1 MRPRLLLFAALIA
14 APLSAHEPG
23 IEPPP
28 SPAPDPQPPPAA
40 AQPVAAD
47 GGTAE
52 ATLLP
57 DGGVAAPGAVVV
69 APEPAG
75 PPPVAPLGF
84 LRGRF
89 PQHRWRFGVGYWFGA
104 GTQGIP
110 GTGGV
115 GAQLRAGLQLND
127 GWAAFIQLQASTQ
140 TITGLAAGNLMVE
153 RSFFDGLLSA
163 GLGVG
168 VAGTWASGAGNP
180 NATSNQGG
188 IGLGVPLRIAVLL
201 GPDAA
206 FDHRR
211 QRFFIA
217 GDGWLG
223 GVLSSTEA
231 GASAL
236 GWYLGVGIGYEMM

>member
-1 MRPRLLLFAALIA
+1 MPDMRPRLLLFAALIA

-28 SPAPDPQPPPAA
+28 SAAPDPQPQPA
-40 AQPVAAD
+40 PVPAAAD
-47 GGTAE
+47 GGVAE
-52 ATLLP
+52 ATPLP
-57 DGGVAAPGAVVV
+57 DGGFAAPVAVAV
-69 APEPAG
+69 APRPPEG
-75 PPPVAPLGF
+75 PYVAPLGF

-89 PQHRWRFGVGYWFGA
+89 PEHRWRFGVGYWFGA
-104 GTQGIP
+104 GPVGIS

-115 GAQLRAGLQLND
+115 GAQVRGGLQLSD
-127 GWAAFIQLQASTQ
+127 AWAGFIQLQASTQ
-140 TITGLAAGNLMVE
+140 TITGLASGSVMVE
-153 RSFFDGLLSA
+153 RSFFEGLLSA
-163 GLGVG
+163 GVGVG
-168 VAGTWASGAGNP
+168 VAGTWASSSAGSGS
-180 NATSNQGG
+180 TQGG
-188 IGLGVPLRIAVLL
+188 VGLGVPLHLAVLL

-223 GVLSSTEA
+223 GVLSSTDPTV
-231 GASAL
+231 SAL